1 MNTIEVRKVQTRR
14 EKNIFLTFPWRI
26 YRKDPLWVPPLLPER
41 KKVIDPQKGKFFE
54 DGYADLFIAWKNG
67 RPVGTI
73 ECGED
78 QSATRVRNFGECQ
91 IGFFEC
97 VNDYA
102 VAEALLDQAT
112 AWAREHAHVRLIG
125 TYNLDRE
132 ESRGVLIEGRDRPPA
147 VYCGHNPPY
156 YSEFLEKY
164 GFIKFDEDGLAYA
177 IDLDLEQPEVQHLL
191 KLAEQIRQR
200 KPNITVR
207 GANLKDMD
215 SEIDRIVDLQNR
227 GLAHFP
233 NFTPY
238 TRASIEALVLPMLD
252 VVDPE
257 LVLFAEVDG
266 KPAGWFPAVPNLNEI
281 FIHLNGLRYPWDY
294 LRLIKYSHFK
304 TKSIAIKSLVVPP
317 EYWDTG
323 VGVLLFD
330 EMARRAVAKGYTW
343 ADMSLT
349 GEFNADTWPLAHRM
363 GAKIYKRYRFYEK
376 PLRQETIPLSRIR
389 KPDSFDD

>member
-1 MNTIEVRKVQTRR
+1 MNNVEVRTVKTRR
-14 EKNIFLTFPWRI
+14 EKNIFLTFPWRV
-26 YRKDPLWVPPLLPER
+26 YRGDPLWVPPLLPER
-41 KKVIDPQKGKFFE
+41 KKVIDPEKGKFFD
-54 DGYADLFIAWKNG
+54 DGYADLFIAWRDGK
-67 RPVGTI
+67 PVGTI
-73 ECGED
+73 SCGED
-78 QSATRVRNFGECQ
+78 QSATRSRDFGECSL
-91 IGFFEC
+91 GFFEC
-97 VNDYA
+97 VQDYG
-102 VAEALLDQAT
+102 VAEALLDRAT
-112 AWAREHAHVRLIG
+112 AWAQKHALVRLLG

-164 GFIKFDEDGLAYA
+164 GFTKFDEDGLAYA
-177 IDLDLEQPEVQHLL
+177 VDLDLNNPEIQHLV

-200 KPNITVR
+200 KPNIKIR
-207 GANLKDMD
+207 GANLKDID
-215 SEIDRIVDLQNR
+215 GEINRIVDLQNR

-238 TRASIEALVLPMLD
+238 TRASIEAMVLPMLD

-257 LVLFAEVDG
+257 LTLFAEVDG
-266 KPAGWFPAVPNLNEI
+266 QPAGWFPAVPNLNEI

-294 LRLIKYSHFK
+294 LRLIKYSRYK
-304 TKSIAIKSLVVPP
+304 PKSIAIKSVVVPP

-343 ADMSLT
+343 ADLSLT
-349 GEFNADTWPLAHRM
+349 GEYNKDTWPLAHRM

-376 PLRQETIPLSRIR
+376 PL
-389 KPDSFDD
+389 KG